1 MIFLFFCGMTL
12 HFIHKYF
19 VTKQEKVVSQ
29 LFHTRKEELVVFLQD
44 TLYYCFVGVQDS
56 LYFCI
61 HNLNSF
67 FVLYFR
73 HSFSNLR
80 RTRVS

>member
-44 TLYYCFVGVQDS
+44 IVLLEFRIH
-56 LYFCI
+56 CI
-61 HNLNSF
+61 SA
-67 FVLYFR
+67 
-73 HSFSNLR
+73 SII
-80 RTRVS
+80 